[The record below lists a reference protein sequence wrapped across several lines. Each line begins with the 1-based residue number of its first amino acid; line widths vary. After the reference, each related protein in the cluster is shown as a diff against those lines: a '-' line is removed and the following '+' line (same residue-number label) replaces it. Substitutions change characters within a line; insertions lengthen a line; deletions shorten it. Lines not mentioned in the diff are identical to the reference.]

1 MMTRLIDIFLFL
13 SIFTSQALA
22 QDRQLTDAA
31 KKEGGKVVVYG
42 TLEQQPAA
50 EVQKAF
56 ERRTGIV
63 LEYWRASA
71 TKVLDR
77 SLTEYRAGKPMFEV
91 VIGPPDA
98 MRIMRKEGIFAKYDS
113 PSAKDFSKDAIDPAL
128 GPSYRNFIIGILY
141 NKSVI
146 RPADAPT
153 SIEDLVKPQYRG
165 KLVMPDPTQHT
176 TTIQWLA
183 NLHKVMRKE
192 KVDKYVRDLASAKPM
207 LVESFVPAA
216 ERVVTG
222 ERPIGISFV
231 KYVYLLGKEGAPLDY
246 VRLGKMLGDGH
257 HIALSNKAP
266 RPNAGKAFID
276 YFLGEESM
284 RIMAGMGEFV
294 NRKGI
299 YPPIPEAEKIQF
311 VQMDQLDKEGYSNKK
326 KEYRTIFFQ

>member
-1 MMTRLIDIFLFL
+1 MMTRLIAVFLFL
-13 SIFTSQALA
+13 YIFTSQALA
-22 QDRQLTDAA
+22 QDRQLTEAA

-42 TLEQQPAA
+42 TLEEQPAA
-50 EVQKAF
+50 EVQKAS

-77 SLTEYRAGKPMFEV
+77 SLTEYRAGKSMFDV

-113 PSAKDFSKDAIDPAL
+113 PSAKDFSKDAIDPEM

-146 RPADAPT
+146 KPADAPT
-153 SIEDLVKPQYRG
+153 SLEDLVKPQYRG

-183 NLHKVMRKE
+183 NLHKVIRKE
-192 KVDKYVRDLASAKPM
+192 KVDKYIRDLASAKPM

-231 KYVYLLGKEGAPLDY
+231 KYVYLLGKEGAALDY

-266 RPNAGKAFID
+266 HASAGKVFID
-276 YFLGEESM
+276 FFLGEESM
-284 RIMAGMGEFV
+284 RIMAEMGEFV

>member
-1 MMTRLIDIFLFL
+1 MMTRLIAVFLFL

-22 QDRQLTDAA
+22 QDRQLTEAA

-63 LEYWRASA
+63 PEYWRASA

-77 SLTEYRAGKPMFEV
+77 SLTEYRAGKPMFDV
-91 VIGPPDA
+91 AIGPPDA

-113 PSAKDFSKDAIDPAL
+113 PSAKDFPKDVIDLEL

-146 RPADAPT
+146 KLADAPT
-153 SIEDLVKPQYRG
+153 SLEDLVKPQYRG

-176 TTIQWLA
+176 TTIQWLT
-183 NLHKVMRKE
+183 NLHKVMTKE
-192 KVDKYVRDLASAKPM
+192 KVDKYIRDLASAKPM

-216 ERVVTG
+216 ERVVNG

-231 KYVYLLGKEGAPLDY
+231 KYVYLLGKEGAAMDY

-266 RPNAGKAFID
+266 HASAGKAFID
-276 YFLGEESM
+276 FFLGEESM
-284 RIMAGMGEFV
+284 RIMAEMGEFV

-311 VQMDQLDKEGYSNKK
+311 IQMDQLDKEGYSSKK

>member
-1 MMTRLIDIFLFL
+1 MMTRLIGVFLFL

-50 EVQKAF
+50 EIQKAF

-77 SLTEYRAGKPMFEV
+77 SLTEYRAGKPMFDV

-113 PSAKDFSKDAIDPAL
+113 PSAKDFSKDAIDPEL
-128 GPSYRNFIIGILY
+128 GTSYRNFIIGILY

-146 RPADAPT
+146 RSADAPT
-153 SIEDLVKPQYRG
+153 SLEDLVKPQYRG

-192 KVDKYVRDLASAKPM
+192 KVDKYIHDLASAKPM
-207 LVESFVPAA
+207 LLESFVPAA

-266 RPNAGKAFID
+266 HASAGKVFID
-276 YFLGEESM
+276 FFLGEESM
-284 RIMAGMGEFV
+284 RIMAEMGEFV